1 MLAVGVALYASA
13 LFVGL
18 IELFPTVVRCR
29 SHGISYN
36 LSVALFGGTTPL
48 IATALIGAT
57 GNPLVPAFYA
67 MALIATLGALG
78 IFLVPETK
86 DVDLRTSVYVEGE
99 LGEFVPDIPAVEHV
113 SASTSTRS

>member
-1 MLAVGVALYASA
+1 MLAIGVALYASA

-57 GNPLVPAFYA
+57 GNSVAPAFYA
-67 MALIATLGALG
+67 MALIGTLGLLG
-78 IFLVPETK
+78 IILVPETK
-86 DVDLRTSVYVEGE
+86 SIDLRTSVYT
-99 LGEFVPDIPAVEHV
+99 EH
-113 SASTSTRS
+113 ADQFEPEQGLLLR